1 MENENGKTVT
11 VRGVDGGTQ
20 TLSISRAPGTQK
32 LSIDMDVLSLDVAL
46 NLIESAKRE
55 IECRFRFMR
64 AQELAAEAIANQQ
77 MRQVAGDVMR
87 RGPRGV

>member
-1 MENENGKTVT
+1 MDNENDKTVA

-20 TLSISRAPGTQK
+20 TLSISRAPDTQK

-55 IECRFRFMR
+55 IESRFRFMR
-64 AQELAAEAIANQQ
+64 AQELALEAVQRQQIAV
-77 MRQVAGDVMR
+77 VASDVMR